1 MTLSIII
8 VNWNRKDLTKNCLES
23 IFCASKEKLSSIE
36 YEIILVD
43 NGSVDGS
50 TDYLRSIEDKVK
62 LIFNNTNLGYAPA
75 CNQGMR
81 AASGRYILLL
91 GNDTLIRDNALGKCV
106 GFLEQHNNAG
116 AVGCKLL
123 NLDLSV
129 QNNCKK
135 FPKLKNA
142 VFTYLSLDKF
152 NRDYDMEWF
161 DYNTTA
167 EVEQI
172 STTFLMIRKD
182 LLDKL
187 NYFNEDYKIL
197 YNDVDLCVRIWQSG
211 YKIYFFNLAELIHY
225 GSESTKKAGFKLRKI
240 MYHDI
245 YRYYRNTFGA
255 KAIILLP
262 ILFTRLLLVS
272 VVKK

>member
-8 VNWNRKDLTKNCLES
+8 VNWNNKELTKNCLES
-23 IFCASKEKLSSIE
+23 IFCSSKEKLRTNE

-43 NGSVDGS
+43 NGSNDGS
-50 TDYLRSIEDKVK
+50 ADYLRSIERDVKV
-62 LIFNNTNLGYAPA
+62 IFNKSNLGYAPA
-75 CNQGMR
+75 CNQGMK

-91 GNDTLIRDNALGKCV
+91 GNDTLIRDNALEKCV
-106 GFLEQHNNAG
+106 GFLEQNNNAG

-135 FPKLKNA
+135 FPRLRNA
-142 VFTYLSLDKF
+142 VFTYLSLDRF

-161 DYNTTA
+161 DYDTVA

-197 YNDVDLCVRIWQSG
+197 YNDVDLCFRIWQNG
-211 YKIYFFNLAELIHY
+211 YKIYFYNLPEVIHY
-225 GSESTKKAGFKLRKI
+225 GSESTKKAGYKLRKI
-240 MYHDI
+240 MYRDI
-245 YRYYRNTFGA
+245 NRYYINKFGL
-255 KAIILLP
+255 KAIILMP
-262 ILFTRLLLVS
+262 ILAARLLLVS